1 MIGQETGQGLG
12 QIGVLEN
19 MTQALM
25 ESTPTSLSE
34 RRKRLTDG
42 FLDWMERLVLLAFY
56 TWLVVRLLT
65 SYWANS
71 GIANLLLLPS
81 EGLVV
86 FFILIRRRPTAV
98 SRRWGEWLL
107 AMAASCTPLLAA
119 AEGEPLW
126 LSPAVGATL
135 LMMGM
140 LVQLHAKLTL
150 GRSFGCVPAHRGLKL
165 EGPYRFVRH
174 PMYAGY
180 LLGHLGFLLLN
191 PGPWNLAVYALS
203 YALQIPRLL
212 AEERLLGR
220 DPRYRAYQAGVRYR
234 LIPGLF

>member
-1 MIGQETGQGLG
+1 MS
-12 QIGVLEN
+12 
-19 MTQALM
+19 QALL
-25 ESTPTSLSE
+25 EAAPVSRFA
-34 RRKRLTDG
+34 RRRAVTDG
-42 FLDWMERLVLLAFY
+42 FLDWIERLVLLAFY
-56 TWLVVRLLT
+56 SWLVVRLLT
-65 SYWANS
+65 SYWANGGLAS
-71 GIANLLLLPS
+71 LLLLPS

-86 FFILIRRRPTAV
+86 FFVLIRRQPTAV

-107 AMAASCTPLLAA
+107 AMTASCAPLLAA
-119 AEGEPLW
+119 AETDAGW

-135 LMMGM
+135 LLMGM

-165 EGPYRFVRH
+165 SGPYRFIRH

-180 LLGHLGFLLLN
+180 LIGHLGFLLLN
-191 PGPWNLAVYALS
+191 PSLWNLGLYALS
-203 YALQIPRLL
+203 YGLQVPRLL
-212 AEERLLGR
+212 AEERLLSR